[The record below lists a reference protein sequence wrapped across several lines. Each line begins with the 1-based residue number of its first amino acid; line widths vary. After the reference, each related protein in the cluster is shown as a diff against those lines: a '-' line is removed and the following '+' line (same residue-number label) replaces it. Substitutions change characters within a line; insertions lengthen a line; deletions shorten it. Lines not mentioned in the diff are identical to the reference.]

1 MPNIFGLILT
11 CVIVVIVFSLLL
23 FLIKRYKKCP
33 SDKVMVIYGKV
44 GSNKDGSTRSAKCI
58 HGGAAFIWPVIQ
70 SYEFLDLTPM
80 SISVDLENALSRQ
93 NIRIN
98 VPSRFTV
105 GVSTEPGVMQ
115 NAAERLLG
123 LKLQE
128 IQELAKDII
137 FGQLRLVIAT
147 MDIEEINTDR
157 DKFLEAVSRNV
168 EGELKKIGL
177 RLINV
182 NVTDISDESGYI
194 DALGKEAAAKAINDA
209 KKNVAEKDR
218 DGSIGEAQARR
229 DQRIQ
234 VAQADASAIQGENS
248 SKVEVAMSNAQRR
261 EKEAEATRIATAAE
275 KIAAAQAL
283 EEAYAAE
290 QKAEAAR
297 AQREKATQE
306 ADVIV
311 KTEIDKRRRE
321 LEAEAEAEQIR
332 RRAKGEAD
340 AILAKMQ
347 AEAQGAQEILV
358 KQADGLRQIVAAAG
372 GDADHAVRLMLADKM
387 EELMRIQ
394 VDAVKGI
401 KIDKVTV
408 WDGGEQKDG
417 KTATA
422 GFVSGLMK
430 SIPPMNE
437 MFDMA
442 GMELPRFLGKNKEE
456 PAAPPAPA
464 AEPAP
469 YVRQRAQHR
478 SVDPI
483 DDFAAGDIAPEATT
497 HDSDYVG
504 SRGMGGRSYRRSRE
518 QGEQLRRDLHYG
530 QYLEIPKGRRDIFVS
545 RERKSRRRSLIA
557 CIVVLAILAVVVFF
571 LWEFMSNTWGSV
583 R

>member
-1 MPNIFGLILT
+1 MFDSIFGMILV
-11 CVIVVIVFSLLL
+11 CVIVLIVFSLLV
-23 FLIKRYKKCP
+23 FIIKRYKKCP
-33 SDKVMVIYGKV
+33 SDRVMVIYGKV
-44 GSNKDGSTRSAKCI
+44 GSNKDGTTRSAKCI

-70 SYEFLDLTPM
+70 AYEFLDLTPM

-123 LKLQE
+123 LKLAE

-209 KKNVAEKDR
+209 KKNVAERDR
-218 DGSIGEAQARR
+218 DGSIGEANARK
-229 DQRIQ
+229 DQRVQ
-234 VAQADASAIQGENS
+234 VAQADATAIQGENAA
-248 SKVEVAMSNAQRR
+248 KVEVAMSNAQRR

-290 QKAEAAR
+290 QKAEEAR

-311 KTEIDKRRRE
+311 RTEIDKRRME

-332 RRAKGEAD
+332 RKARGEAD

-347 AEAQGAQEILV
+347 AEAQGAQEILL
-358 KQADGLRQIVAAAG
+358 KQADGLRQIVSAAG
-372 GDADHAVRLMLADKM
+372 GNADSAVRLMLADKM

-394 VDAVKGI
+394 VDAVKNI

-408 WDGGEQKDG
+408 WDGGEGRDG

-442 GMELPRFLGKNKEE
+442 GMQLPQFLGTKKADE
-456 PAAPPAPA
+456 AAPAQPEAPK
-464 AEPAP
+464 
-469 YVRQRAQHR
+469 
-478 SVDPI
+478 
-483 DDFAAGDIAPEATT
+483 APEAP
-497 HDSDYVG
+497 
-504 SRGMGGRSYRRSRE
+504 RAAEAPAEAAE
-518 QGEQLRRDLHYG
+518 Q
-530 QYLEIPKGRRDIFVS
+530 
-545 RERKSRRRSLIA
+545 
-557 CIVVLAILAVVVFF
+557 
-571 LWEFMSNTWGSV
+571 
-583 R
+583 

>member
-1 MPNIFGLILT
+1 MFDSIFGMILV
-11 CVIVVIVFSLLL
+11 CVIVLIVFSLLV
-23 FLIKRYKKCP
+23 FIIKRYKKCP
-33 SDKVMVIYGKV
+33 SDRVMVIYGKV
-44 GSNKDGSTRSAKCI
+44 GSNKDGTTRSAKCI

-70 SYEFLDLTPM
+70 AYEFLDLTPM

-209 KKNVAEKDR
+209 KKNVAERDR
-218 DGSIGEAQARR
+218 DGSIGEANARK
-229 DQRIQ
+229 DQRVQ
-234 VAQADASAIQGENS
+234 VAQADATAIQGENAA
-248 SKVEVAMSNAQRR
+248 KVEVAMSNAQRR

-290 QKAEAAR
+290 QKAEEAR

-311 KTEIDKRRRE
+311 RTEIDKRRME

-332 RRAKGEAD
+332 RKARGEAD

-347 AEAQGAQEILV
+347 AEAQGAQEILL
-358 KQADGLRQIVAAAG
+358 KQADGLRQIVSAAG
-372 GDADHAVRLMLADKM
+372 GNADSAVRLMLADKM

-394 VDAVKGI
+394 VDAVKNI

-408 WDGGEQKDG
+408 WDGGEGRDG

-430 SIPPMNE
+430 SIPPINE

-442 GMELPRFLGKNKEE
+442 GMQLPQFLGTKKADE
-456 PAAPPAPA
+456 AAPAQPEAPKAPEAPGAAAAPA
-464 AEPAP
+464 AAA
-469 YVRQRAQHR
+469 AQ
-478 SVDPI
+478 
-483 DDFAAGDIAPEATT
+483 
-497 HDSDYVG
+497 
-504 SRGMGGRSYRRSRE
+504 
-518 QGEQLRRDLHYG
+518 
-530 QYLEIPKGRRDIFVS
+530 
-545 RERKSRRRSLIA
+545 
-557 CIVVLAILAVVVFF
+557 
-571 LWEFMSNTWGSV
+571 
-583 R
+583 

>member
-1 MPNIFGLILT
+1 MPTIFGLILT

-44 GSNKDGSTRSAKCI
+44 GSNKDGSPRSAKCI

-321 LEAEAEAEQIR
+321 LEAEA
-332 RRAKGEAD
+332 
-340 AILAKMQ
+340 
-347 AEAQGAQEILV
+347 QGAQEILV

-464 AEPAP
+464 AEPGAP
-469 YVRQRAQHR
+469 AEE
-478 SVDPI
+478 S
-483 DDFAAGDIAPEATT
+483 
-497 HDSDYVG
+497 
-504 SRGMGGRSYRRSRE
+504 
-518 QGEQLRRDLHYG
+518 
-530 QYLEIPKGRRDIFVS
+530 
-545 RERKSRRRSLIA
+545 
-557 CIVVLAILAVVVFF
+557 
-571 LWEFMSNTWGSV
+571 
-583 R
+583 

>member
-1 MPNIFGLILT
+1 MEGVILA
-11 CVIVVIVFSLLL
+11 CVVAVLLFSLLL
-23 FLIKRYKKCP
+23 VIFARYKKCP

-44 GSNKDGSTRSAKCI
+44 GNNKDGSSRSAKCI
-58 HGGAAFIWPVIQ
+58 HGGASFIWPVVQ
-70 SYEFLDLTPM
+70 AYEFLDLTPM

-105 GVSTEPGVMQ
+105 GVSTENGVMQ

-168 EGELKKIGL
+168 EVELKKIGL

-209 KKNVAEKDR
+209 KKNVAERNR
-218 DGSIGEAQARR
+218 DGSIGEAQATR

-234 VAQADASAIQGENS
+234 VAQADADAIQGENQS
-248 SKVEVAMSNAQRR
+248 QVEISMSNAKRR
-261 EKEAEATRIATAAE
+261 EQEAEATRLATSAE

-297 AQREKATQE
+297 AAREKATAE

-311 KTEIDKRRRE
+311 QTEIDKRRKE

-332 RRAKGEAD
+332 RRARGEAD
-340 AILAKMQ
+340 AILAKME
-347 AEAQGAQEILV
+347 AEATGAQAILV
-358 KQADGLRQIVAAAG
+358 KQAEGLAQVVQAAG
-372 GDADHAVRLMLADKM
+372 GNPDAALRLMLADKM
-387 EELMRIQ
+387 EELMKIQ
-394 VDAVKGI
+394 VQAIQGV

-408 WDGGEQKDG
+408 WDSGAGQDG
-417 KTATA
+417 KSATA
-422 GFVSGLMK
+422 GWLSGMMK
-430 SIPPMNE
+430 SIPPMQELFN
-437 MFDMA
+437 MA
-442 GMELPRFLGKNKEE
+442 GMDLPEYLGKPKET
-456 PAAPPAPA
+456 APA
-464 AEPAP
+464 
-469 YVRQRAQHR
+469 V
-478 SVDPI
+478 
-483 DDFAAGDIAPEATT
+483 APEVPEAPQGA
-497 HDSDYVG
+497 S
-504 SRGMGGRSYRRSRE
+504 E
-518 QGEQLRRDLHYG
+518 QKQD
-530 QYLEIPKGRRDIFVS
+530 
-545 RERKSRRRSLIA
+545 A
-557 CIVVLAILAVVVFF
+557 
-571 LWEFMSNTWGSV
+571 
-583 R
+583 

>member
-1 MPNIFGLILT
+1 MFDNIFGMILV
-11 CVIVVIVFSLLL
+11 CVIVLIVFSLLV
-23 FLIKRYKKCP
+23 FIIKRYKKCP
-33 SDKVMVIYGKV
+33 SDRVMVIYGKV
-44 GSNKDGSTRSAKCI
+44 GSNKDGTTRSAKCI

-70 SYEFLDLTPM
+70 AYEFLDLTPM

-123 LKLQE
+123 LKLAE

-209 KKNVAEKDR
+209 KKNVAERDR
-218 DGSIGEAQARR
+218 DGSIGEANARK
-229 DQRIQ
+229 DQRVQ
-234 VAQADASAIQGENS
+234 VAQADATAIQGENAA
-248 SKVEVAMSNAQRR
+248 KVEVAMSNAQRR

-290 QKAEAAR
+290 QKAEEAR

-311 KTEIDKRRRE
+311 RTEIDKRRME

-332 RRAKGEAD
+332 RKARGEAD

-347 AEAQGAQEILV
+347 AEAQGAQEILL
-358 KQADGLRQIVAAAG
+358 KQADGLRQIVSAAG
-372 GDADHAVRLMLADKM
+372 GNADSAVRLMLADKM

-394 VDAVKGI
+394 VDAVKNI

-408 WDGGEQKDG
+408 WDGGEGKDG

-442 GMELPRFLGKNKEE
+442 GMQLPQFLGTKKADE
-456 PAAPPAPA
+456 AAPAQPEAPK
-464 AEPAP
+464 
-469 YVRQRAQHR
+469 
-478 SVDPI
+478 
-483 DDFAAGDIAPEATT
+483 APEAP
-497 HDSDYVG
+497 
-504 SRGMGGRSYRRSRE
+504 RAAEAPAEAAE
-518 QGEQLRRDLHYG
+518 Q
-530 QYLEIPKGRRDIFVS
+530 
-545 RERKSRRRSLIA
+545 
-557 CIVVLAILAVVVFF
+557 
-571 LWEFMSNTWGSV
+571 
-583 R
+583 

>member
-1 MPNIFGLILT
+1 METIILV
-11 CVIVVIVFSLLL
+11 CVVVLLL
-23 FLIKRYKKCP
+23 FSTVTLLLSRYKKCP

-44 GSNKDGSTRSAKCI
+44 GSNKDGSARSSKCI
-58 HGGAAFIWPVIQ
+58 HGGAAFVWPVVQ
-70 SYEFLDLTPM
+70 AREFLDLTPL

-105 GVSTEPGVMQ
+105 GISTEPGVMQ

-194 DALGKEAAAKAINDA
+194 SALGKEAAAKAINDA
-209 KKNVAEKDR
+209 KKSVAEKDR
-218 DGSIGEAQARR
+218 DGSIGEANAHR
-229 DQRIQ
+229 DQRVQ
-234 VAQADASAIQGENS
+234 VAQADSEAIQGENAA
-248 SKVEVAMSNAQRR
+248 KMEVAMSNAARR
-261 EKEAEATRIATAAE
+261 EKEAEALKIATAAE
-275 KIAAAQAL
+275 KIQAAKAL

-290 QKAEAAR
+290 KMAEQAR
-297 AQREKATQE
+297 YAREKATQE
-306 ADVIV
+306 ADIIV
-311 KTEIDKRRRE
+311 KTEIEKRKLE

-332 RRAKGEAD
+332 RKARGEAD
-340 AILAKMQ
+340 AILSKMQ
-347 AEAQGAQEILV
+347 AEATGMQAMLT
-358 KQADGLRQIVAAAG
+358 KQAEGLQQIVQAAG
-372 GDADHAVRLMLADKM
+372 GDASDALRLMLADKM
-387 EELMRIQ
+387 EELIRIQ
-394 VDAVKGI
+394 VEAVKNI

-408 WDGGEQKDG
+408 WDGGNQQDG

-437 MFDMA
+437 LFDMA
-442 GMELPRFLGKNKEE
+442 GMNLPSFLGENKQGPEQAE
-456 PAAPPAPA
+456 TAAIPAARQ
-464 AEPAP
+464 AEP
-469 YVRQRAQHR
+469 QTN
-478 SVDPI
+478 
-483 DDFAAGDIAPEATT
+483 PE
-497 HDSDYVG
+497 
-504 SRGMGGRSYRRSRE
+504 E
-518 QGEQLRRDLHYG
+518 
-530 QYLEIPKGRRDIFVS
+530 
-545 RERKSRRRSLIA
+545 
-557 CIVVLAILAVVVFF
+557 
-571 LWEFMSNTWGSV
+571 
-583 R
+583 

>member
-1 MPNIFGLILT
+1 MFDSIFGMILV
-11 CVIVVIVFSLLL
+11 CVIVLIVFSLLV
-23 FLIKRYKKCP
+23 FIIKRYKKCP
-33 SDKVMVIYGKV
+33 SDRVMVIYGKV
-44 GSNKDGSTRSAKCI
+44 GSNKDGTTRSAKCI

-70 SYEFLDLTPM
+70 AYEFLDLTPM

-123 LKLQE
+123 LKLAE

-209 KKNVAEKDR
+209 KKNVAERDR
-218 DGSIGEAQARR
+218 DGSIGEANARK
-229 DQRIQ
+229 DQRVQ
-234 VAQADASAIQGENS
+234 VAQADATAIQGENAA
-248 SKVEVAMSNAQRR
+248 KVEVAMSNAQRR

-290 QKAEAAR
+290 QKAEEAR

-311 KTEIDKRRRE
+311 RTEIDKRRME

-332 RRAKGEAD
+332 RKARGEAD

-347 AEAQGAQEILV
+347 AEAQGAQEILL
-358 KQADGLRQIVAAAG
+358 KQADGLRQIVSAAG
-372 GDADHAVRLMLADKM
+372 GDADSAVRLMLADKM

-394 VDAVKGI
+394 VDAVKSI

-408 WDGGEQKDG
+408 WDGGEGKDG

-442 GMELPRFLGKNKEE
+442 GMELPKFLGSEKKPPEA
-456 PAAPPAPA
+456 PAAPETPAPEAPQAAEAPA
-464 AEPAP
+464 A
-469 YVRQRAQHR
+469 Q
-478 SVDPI
+478 
-483 DDFAAGDIAPEATT
+483 
-497 HDSDYVG
+497 
-504 SRGMGGRSYRRSRE
+504 
-518 QGEQLRRDLHYG
+518 
-530 QYLEIPKGRRDIFVS
+530 
-545 RERKSRRRSLIA
+545 
-557 CIVVLAILAVVVFF
+557 
-571 LWEFMSNTWGSV
+571 
-583 R
+583 